1 MFSFIGKRNS
11 ATTELT
17 SLKLNLTLIDTRLI
31 FLIKI
36 LLVSILSFSKVL
48 HVVSMIN
55 SYHLNKISL
64 ITMTNSY
71 FPVLTITK

>member
-11 ATTELT
+11 AMTELT
-17 SLKLNLTLIDTRLI
+17 SLKLNLTLIDTRLNFLRKI
-31 FLIKI
+31 F
-36 LLVSILSFSKVL
+36 LVSILSYCKVL
-48 HVVSMIN
+48 HVVTMIN

-64 ITMTNSY
+64 IIMTNSY